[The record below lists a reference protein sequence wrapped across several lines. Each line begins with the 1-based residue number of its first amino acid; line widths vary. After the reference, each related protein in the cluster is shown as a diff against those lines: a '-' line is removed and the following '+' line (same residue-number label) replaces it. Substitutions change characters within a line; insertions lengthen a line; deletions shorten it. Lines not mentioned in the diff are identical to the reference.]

1 MIKDFNRLID
11 RKIWWKIE
19 DHLYNEINKTTFVKR
34 DIHNARYIDSN
45 FSNDVM
51 GRIYSIKYHIV
62 TKLQRIVR
70 EK

>member
-1 MIKDFNRLID
+1 LIKNFNRLID

-34 DIHNARYIDSN
+34 DIHNMKYIDSN
-45 FSNDVM
+45 FSDEVM
-51 GRIYSIKYHIV
+51 AGIYSIKYHILI
-62 TKLQRIVR
+62 KLQRIIR